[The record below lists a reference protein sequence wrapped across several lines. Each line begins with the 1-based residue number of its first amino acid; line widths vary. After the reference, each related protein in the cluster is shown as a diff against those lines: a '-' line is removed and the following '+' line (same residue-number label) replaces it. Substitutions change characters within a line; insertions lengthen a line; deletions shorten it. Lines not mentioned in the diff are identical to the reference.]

1 MRSQLRDAEH
11 LVRLALVFAAGVV
24 LFLVVRAF
32 LVPPGFGELGHFRT
46 GAIADNA
53 AKPLVFAGRTACA
66 ECHGE
71 VADALALDGHAA
83 IGCESCHGA
92 LAAHAADPDA
102 AAPAALEPVALCSLC
117 HQQLA
122 ARPAGHPQVDAVA
135 HAEGNACTDCHA
147 AHAPTP

>member
-1 MRSQLRDAEH
+1 MRSRLRDAEH
-11 LVRLALVFAAGVV
+11 LVRLALVFAVGIA
-24 LFLVVRAF
+24 LFLVARSF

-46 GAIADNA
+46 GAIAENA
-53 AKPLVFAGRTACA
+53 ARPVVFAGRAACA

-71 VADALALDGHAA
+71 VVEALSRDAHAA

-92 LAAHAADPDA
+92 LARHAADDDA
-102 AAPAALEPVALCSLC
+102 APPAALDPVVLCALC
-117 HQQLA
+117 HQRLA
-122 ARPAGHPQVDAVA
+122 ARPAGHPQVDAHV